1 MNEATQKYIDYV
13 RRTGN
18 TAGAED
24 VVDLRE
30 VDFEEVRRILGLKLE
45 ETTFDKAIPQGV
57 QYVFASGY
65 DVVSWSPGKV
75 GEGIHATQ
83 VHLILPILDLEARLV
98 LRLKSAVACDQLIRI
113 LQEHRDYAWGK
124 EK

>member
-1 MNEATQKYIDYV
+1 MNDATQKYLDYV

-24 VVDLRE
+24 FVDLRE
-30 VDFEEVRRILGLKLE
+30 VDFEEVSRILDMKLE
-45 ETTFDKAIPQGV
+45 TVYFDKPIPQELA
-57 QYVFASGY
+57 YVMAAGY
-65 DVVSWSPGKV
+65 DVVSWSPGAA

-83 VHLILPILDLEARLV
+83 VHIVLPIAGIENAKLV

-113 LQEHRDYAWGK
+113 LQEHRDFVWGK
-124 EK
+124 A